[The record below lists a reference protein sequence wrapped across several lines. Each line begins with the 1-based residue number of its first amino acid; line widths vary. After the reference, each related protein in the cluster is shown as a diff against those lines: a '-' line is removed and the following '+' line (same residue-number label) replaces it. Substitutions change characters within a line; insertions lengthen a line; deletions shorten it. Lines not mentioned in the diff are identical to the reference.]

1 MQRGKIKQLAQ
12 LFCIKH
18 GTMNQNAKAS
28 NFVEQFQN
36 QNFHIMLSGYL
47 ISMSVDKQCYLQ
59 CSDLFGRS
67 SWSTSCMFLLITASI
82 IEWQHRKPAADKFSK
97 QSTVAFIFRIKGQF
111 GIYIKKGGTPLF
123 LNNSLIRL
131 IWFIS
136 QNPQAGS

>member
-18 GTMNQNAKAS
+18 GTMNQNAKAG

-59 CSDLFGRS
+59 CYDLFGRS
-67 SWSTSCMFLLITASI
+67 S
-82 IEWQHRKPAADKFSK
+82 
-97 QSTVAFIFRIKGQF
+97 
-111 GIYIKKGGTPLF
+111 
-123 LNNSLIRL
+123 
-131 IWFIS
+131 
-136 QNPQAGS
+136 